1 MSEKNKLV
9 QVYAGTH
16 PEAGYLKTVLEGEGI
31 QVFLFDEMMG
41 TIAAP
46 YIAPG
51 GVGAVRV
58 MIATSD
64 VERAEPLIE
73 DFRRGGK
80 RDRDD
85 GKDSI

>member
-1 MSEKNKLV
+1 MSEKNPLV

-31 QVFLFDEMMG
+31 PVFLFDEMMG

-51 GVGAVRV
+51 GAGAVRV
-58 MIATSD
+58 MIAASD
-64 VERAEPLIE
+64 VERAEPLLE
-73 DFRRGGK
+73 DFRRGSKG
-80 RDRDD
+80 DRDD
-85 GKDSI
+85 SKDSI